1 MSLKRS
7 GRMTRAALIKDYGT
21 PPEILDAP
29 VDVLV
34 PLWVIQTG
42 GRMRSG
48 ERYDDATLHVART
61 LWHLHDVMDEDNP
74 TQTIFLK
81 PEYANH

>member
-1 MSLKRS
+1 MNAQSRS
-7 GRMTRAALIKDYGT
+7 RMTRAELVKDYGT

-34 PLWVIQTG
+34 PLLVVQTG
-42 GRMRSG
+42 GFMRSG

-61 LWHLHDVMDEDNP
+61 LWHLHDVMDEDNS

-81 PEYANH
+81 PEYANS